1 MLETLSAALTPPHL
15 QQTLS
20 VFRWMFCILSVVAVF
35 ALCFHFAPYRVGH
48 RTKMM
53 LFPVLFGAGCL
64 AILAYQATWQLAGY
78 TRTEF
83 VRFMERYNPR
93 PDNAAHHLIRG
104 TINDCHGVA
113 LAYTE
118 RDGSGRRVYPYDFST
133 AHIVGFRHP
142 SEGLT
147 GMENAADLSSDA
159 GSLLLVGSTI
169 GRPVAKAAVKWIP
182 KLLPQAWRPFFT
194 GGSIGGTLA
203 AAGSAAPV
211 ADKIT
216 GFSTKAGERA
226 GSYMRRAL
234 PWLQAVTPYA
244 VATNYMAGTSYAQ
257 KANARLVGSK
267 LAELPY
273 TMDAHG
279 PIART
284 IAKNA
289 LPAVMD
295 SDTAHMME
303 QVLNEKASG
312 TKQYAAEQ
320 LRRWKGVA
328 GGAAAEAGMI
338 VKGDVEE
345 ARRSAVSGTGRLPD
359 RGAARTQ
366 GIVYNTNARRVP
378 VYSGAQRL
386 PESGGVVSQ
395 YPRTVYDR
403 LPEQYRDEIKDVVED
418 PRVKRITDEVRR
430 FYGPEANAMINRFQG
445 RIPTVPRL
453 FGKAHV
459 NVAPYIAQTSFTN
472 DTAGEAAKTL
482 TQAELLRRD
491 IKNKGHRLRT
501 YPQRTV
507 ANIARDKSVETLS
520 RMKQ

>member
-1 MLETLSAALTPPHL
+1 MMTYEDAVRLRKQAGIKDWWNNWAKPVGKAGL
-15 QQTLS
+15 QGLNNGLITGT
-20 VFRWMFCILSVVAVF
+20 RRVADY
-35 ALCFHFAPYRVGH
+35 ASTAGH
-48 RTKMM
+48 
-53 LFPVLFGAGCL
+53 GAL
-64 AILAYQATWQLAGY
+64 AIGDTLTQAYFNGVKKLPFGKAWRNSMEGGGRWWENKYAGWHRGLSRSNIALQKY
-78 TRTEF
+78 LRSGLLNAPKAGSPT
-83 VRFMERYNPR
+83 FMEN
-93 PDNAAHHLIRG
+93 
-104 TINDCHGVA
+104 V
-113 LAYTE
+113 
-118 RDGSGRRVYPYDFST
+118 
-133 AHIVGFRHP
+133 
-142 SEGLT
+142 
-147 GMENAADLSSDA
+147 ADLSSDA

-182 KLLPQAWRPFFT
+182 KLLPHAWRPFFT
-194 GGSIGGTLA
+194 GGRIGMTMA

-244 VATNYMAGTSYAQ
+244 VATNYMAGTSYTQ

-289 LPAVMD
+289 LPAVID

-320 LRRWKGVA
+320 LRKWKGIA
-328 GGAAAEAGMI
+328 GGAAAETGRI
-338 VKGDVEE
+338 VKGDAEE
-345 ARRSAVSGTGRLPD
+345 ARRSAVPGTGRLPD
-359 RGAARTQ
+359 RGAARTP

-482 TQAELLRRD
+482 TEAELLRRD
-491 IKNKGHRLRT
+491 IKNKVHRAGT

>member
-1 MLETLSAALTPPHL
+1 MTYEDAVRLRKQAGIKDWWNNWAKPVGKAGL
-15 QQTLS
+15 QGLNNGLITGT
-20 VFRWMFCILSVVAVF
+20 RRVADY
-35 ALCFHFAPYRVGH
+35 ASTAGH
-48 RTKMM
+48 
-53 LFPVLFGAGCL
+53 GAL
-64 AILAYQATWQLAGY
+64 AIGDTLTQAYFDNIRKLPFGKAWRNSMEGGGRWLENKYAGWHRGLSRSNIALQKY
-78 TRTEF
+78 LRSGLLNAPKAGSPT
-83 VRFMERYNPR
+83 FMEN
-93 PDNAAHHLIRG
+93 
-104 TINDCHGVA
+104 V
-113 LAYTE
+113 
-118 RDGSGRRVYPYDFST
+118 
-133 AHIVGFRHP
+133 
-142 SEGLT
+142 
-147 GMENAADLSSDA
+147 ADLSSDA

-182 KLLPQAWRPFFT
+182 RLLPQAWRPFFT

-203 AAGSAAPV
+203 AAGSAAPIT
-211 ADKIT
+211 DKIT

-244 VATNYMAGTSYAQ
+244 VATNYMAGTPYAQ

-289 LPAVMD
+289 LPAVID

-320 LRRWKGVA
+320 LRKWKGIA
-328 GGAAAEAGMI
+328 GGAAAETGRI
-338 VKGDVEE
+338 VKGDAE
-345 ARRSAVSGTGRLPD
+345 RL
-359 RGAARTQ
+359 
-366 GIVYNTNARRVP
+366 
-378 VYSGAQRL
+378 L
-386 PESGGVVSQ
+386 ESGGAVLQ
-395 YPRTVYDR
+395 YPKTVYDR

-418 PRVKRITDEVRR
+418 PRVKKVTDEVRR

-445 RIPTVPRL
+445 RIPTVPKL
-453 FGKAHV
+453 FEKNRI

-472 DTAGEAAKTL
+472 DTAGEAARTL
-482 TQAELLRRD
+482 TEAELLRRD
-491 IKNKGHRLRT
+491 IKNKLYRAGT
-501 YPQRTV
+501 YPKRT
-507 ANIARDKSVETLS
+507 AENIGRDKLVEILS
-520 RMKQ
+520 GMKQ

>member
-1 MLETLSAALTPPHL
+1 M
-15 QQTLS
+15 
-20 VFRWMFCILSVVAVF
+20 
-35 ALCFHFAPYRVGH
+35 
-48 RTKMM
+48 
-53 LFPVLFGAGCL
+53 
-64 AILAYQATWQLAGY
+64 
-78 TRTEF
+78 
-83 VRFMERYNPR
+83 
-93 PDNAAHHLIRG
+93 
-104 TINDCHGVA
+104 
-113 LAYTE
+113 
-118 RDGSGRRVYPYDFST
+118 
-133 AHIVGFRHP
+133 
-142 SEGLT
+142 
-147 GMENAADLSSDA
+147 
-159 GSLLLVGSTI
+159 
-169 GRPVAKAAVKWIP
+169 
-182 KLLPQAWRPFFT
+182 
-194 GGSIGGTLA
+194 A

-211 ADKIT
+211 TDKIT

-226 GSYMRRAL
+226 GAYMRRAL

-244 VATNYMAGTSYAQ
+244 VATNYMASTPYAQ

-289 LPAVMD
+289 LPAVID

-320 LRRWKGVA
+320 LRKWKGIA
-328 GGAAAEAGMI
+328 GGAAAETGRI
-338 VKGDVEE
+338 VKGDAEE
-345 ARRSAVSGTGRLPD
+345 ARRSAGVLVNRVPTQVQSTQPSAVSGTGRRHD
-359 RGAARTQ
+359 RDAARTPRT
-366 GIVYNTNARRVP
+366 VYNTNERRVP
-378 VYSGAQRL
+378 AYSGAERL
-386 PESGGVVSQ
+386 PESGRVILQ
-395 YPRTVYDR
+395 YPKTVYDR

-418 PRVKRITDEVRR
+418 PRVKKITDEVRR

-453 FGKAHV
+453 FGRNRI

-482 TQAELLRRD
+482 TEAELLRRD
-491 IKNKGHRLRT
+491 VKNKVHKLRT
-501 YPQRTV
+501 YPQRTA
-507 ANIARDKSVETLS
+507 ANISRDKLVGIIS

>member
-1 MLETLSAALTPPHL
+1 MMTYEDAARLRKQAGIKDWWNNWAKPVGKAGL
-15 QQTLS
+15 QGLNDGLITGT
-20 VFRWMFCILSVVAVF
+20 RRVADY
-35 ALCFHFAPYRVGH
+35 AS
-48 RTKMM
+48 T
-53 LFPVLFGAGCL
+53 AG
-64 AILAYQATWQLAGY
+64 
-78 TRTEF
+78 
-83 VRFMERYNPR
+83 
-93 PDNAAHHLIRG
+93 
-104 TINDCHGVA
+104 HGVLA
-113 LAYTE
+113 LGDAATQTYFNAIKKLPFGKAWKKE
-118 RDGSGRRVYPYDFST
+118 MEGGGRWWENKYAGWHRGLSRSNIALQKYLRSGLQNAPKAGSPTF
-133 AHIVGFRHP
+133 
-142 SEGLT
+142 
-147 GMENAADLSSDA
+147 MENAADLASDA

-169 GRPVAKAAVKWIP
+169 GRAGAKAAVKGIP
-182 KLLPQAWRPFFT
+182 RLLPQAWRPFFT
-194 GGSIGGTLA
+194 GGRIGGTMA

-226 GSYMRRAL
+226 GAYMRRAL

-244 VATNYMAGTSYAQ
+244 VATNYMASTPYAQ

-289 LPAVMD
+289 LPAVID

-320 LRRWKGVA
+320 LRKWKGIA
-328 GGAAAEAGMI
+328 GGAAAETGRI
-338 VKGDVEE
+338 VKGDAEE
-345 ARRSAVSGTGRLPD
+345 ARRSAGVLVNRVPAQVQSTEPSAVSGTGR
-359 RGAARTQ
+359 RHVGTQ
-366 GIVYNTNARRVP
+366 PGPLGSYNTNGRRVP
-378 VYSGAQRL
+378 AYSGAERL
-386 PESGGVVSQ
+386 PEGSRVVLQ
-395 YPRTVYDR
+395 YPKTVYDR
-403 LPEQYRDEIKDVVED
+403 LPEQYRDEIKGVVED

-453 FGKAHV
+453 FGRNRI

-472 DTAGEAAKTL
+472 DIAGEAAKTL
-482 TQAELLRRD
+482 TEAELLRRD
-491 IKNKGHRLRT
+491 IKNKVHKVRT
-501 YPQRTV
+501 YPQRTA
-507 ANIARDKSVETLS
+507 ANIARDKLVETIS